1 MRRVFRDRE
10 EAGER
15 LSEALADRRL
25 GPSVVLGIPRGG
37 VIVAEAVA
45 AGLGA
50 PLDVVVPRKIGA
62 PRNAELAVGAIAP
75 GVQVWDERLIDRLH
89 VPAEYLRERVS
100 AEEAEIA
107 RRTNRYRGGRPALD
121 LRGKTAVVVDDGLAT
136 GATAVAAIRWARAR
150 EPRRIV
156 LAVPVAPP
164 ETVRR
169 LDTEADETVVL
180 ATPEN
185 FRAVGEW
192 YERFGQTRDE
202 EVVAAMARSVERE

>member
-15 LSEALADRRL
+15 LSEALTERRV

-37 VIVAEAVA
+37 VVVAERVA

-62 PRNAELAVGAIAP
+62 PKNPELAVGAIAP

-89 VPAEYLRERVS
+89 VPAEYLRERVT

-107 RRTNRYRGGRPALD
+107 RRTDRYRDGRPALD

-136 GATAVAAIRWARAR
+136 GATAVAAVRWARAR
-150 EPRRIV
+150 GPRRIV

-169 LDTEADETVVL
+169 LESEADVTVVL

-192 YERFGQTRDE
+192 YERFGQTGDE

>member
-136 GATAVAAIRWARAR
+136 GATAAAAIRWARAR

>member
-1 MRRVFRDRE
+1 MRSVFRDRE
-10 EAGER
+10 DAGKR
-15 LSEALADRRL
+15 LSEALAERRL
-25 GPSVVLGIPRGG
+25 GPCVILGIPRGG

-45 AGLGA
+45 VGLGE

-62 PRNAELAVGAIAP
+62 PQNAELAVGAIAP
-75 GVQVWDERLIDRLH
+75 GVQVWDERLIQRLH
-89 VPAEYLRERVS
+89 VPVAYLRARVEE
-100 AEEAEIA
+100 EEAEIA
-107 RRTNRYRGGRPALD
+107 RRTERYRGGRPALD
-121 LRGKTAVVVDDGLAT
+121 LRGTTVVVVDDGLAT

-150 EPRRIV
+150 GPRQIV

-169 LDTEADETVVL
+169 LDAEADATVVL
-180 ATPEN
+180 ATPAD

-202 EVVAAMARSVERE
+202 AVVAAMARAVEPR

>member
-10 EAGER
+10 EAGKR
-15 LSEALADRRL
+15 LSETLAERGL

-62 PRNAELAVGAIAP
+62 PQNAELAVGAIAP

-89 VPAEYLRERVS
+89 VPAEYLRERVA

-121 LRGKTAVVVDDGLAT
+121 LRGTSAVVVDDGLAT
-136 GATAVAAIRWARAR
+136 GATAVAAIRWTRAR
-150 EPRRIV
+150 GPRQIV

-169 LDTEADETVVL
+169 LETEADETVVL
-180 ATPEN
+180 VTPEN

-192 YERFGQTRDE
+192 YELFGQTRDE
-202 EVVAAMARSVERE
+202 EVVAAMARSLERE

>member
-169 LDTEADETVVL
+169 LHTEADETVVL